1 MTGDAG
7 ARVRNHLFEDLDS
20 LSGAL
25 AALIAAQLRA
35 ALEARP
41 AAGLVVAGGRTP
53 AAFLTRLSNEA
64 LAWDRVFVTL
74 TDERW
79 VGADDPASNAAM
91 LRTTLLVGAA
101 ARARFIP
108 LYTGAATPD
117 AAVDEVSKGLAVVP
131 RPFDIMV
138 LGMGDDGHTASLFPG
153 ADNLGAALAPKNRQ
167 SCMAIRAP
175 GAPQP
180 RMTLTLPTLLDARS
194 LFVLFT
200 GPSKRRTYEMTRQDG
215 PVEDMPIRG
224 VLRGAPVPVDV
235 FYTA

>member
-1 MTGDAG
+1 MTGPAG
-7 ARVRNHLFEDLDS
+7 ARVRDHLFENLDS
-20 LSGAL
+20 LFVTL

-41 AAGLVVAGGRTP
+41 AASLAVAGGRTP
-53 AAFLTRLSNEA
+53 AAFLARLSSEI

-79 VGADDPASNAAM
+79 VGSDDPASNAAM
-91 LRTTLLVGAA
+91 LRKTLLVGAA
-101 ARARFIP
+101 AAARFIP
-108 LYTGAATPD
+108 LYTGAPTPD
-117 AAVDEVSKGLAVVP
+117 EALQSVSAALATMP

-153 ADNLGAALAPKNRQ
+153 ADNLGAALAPKNGQ
-167 SCMAIRAP
+167 PCMEIRAP

-180 RMTLTLPTLLDARS
+180 RITLTLPTLLDARS
-194 LFVLFT
+194 LFVLFA
-200 GPSKRRTYEMTRQDG
+200 GPSKQRAYELARKSG
-215 PVEDMPIRG
+215 PIEDMPIRG
-224 VLRGAPVPVDV
+224 VLRNSPVPVDV

>member
-1 MTGDAG
+1 MTGSAG
-7 ARVRNHLFEDLDS
+7 TRVREHLFETLDA
-20 LSGAL
+20 LSATL
-25 AALIAAQLRA
+25 ASVVAAQLRA
-35 ALEARP
+35 ALAARP
-41 AAGLVVAGGRTP
+41 AASLVVAGGRTP

-79 VGADDPASNAAM
+79 VDGDDPASNAAM
-91 LRTTLLVGAA
+91 LRQTLLVGAA
-101 ARARFIP
+101 VKARFVP
-108 LYTGAATPD
+108 LYTGALTPD
-117 AAVDEVSKGLAVVP
+117 EAIETVSAGLATLP

-153 ADNLGAALAPKNRQ
+153 ADNLSAALAPKGRQ
-167 SCMAIRAP
+167 LCMGIRAP

-180 RMTLTLPTLLDARS
+180 RITLTLPTLLDARS

-200 GPSKRRTYEMTRQDG
+200 GASKRRTFESASQSG

-235 FYTA
+235 FYTP

>member
-7 ARVRNHLFEDLDS
+7 ARVRDHLFENFDS
-20 LSGAL
+20 LSATL

-41 AAGLVVAGGRTP
+41 GASLVVAGGRTP
-53 AAFLTRLSNEA
+53 AGILVRLSNEA

-79 VGADDPASNAAM
+79 VGADDPASNAMM
-91 LRTTLLVGAA
+91 LRKTLLVGAA
-101 ARARFIP
+101 AQARFVP
-108 LYTGAATPD
+108 LYTGAPTPD
-117 AAVDEVSKGLAVVP
+117 EATGSVSAGLATLP

-153 ADNLGAALAPKNRQ
+153 ADNLEAALTPKNGQ
-167 SCMAIRAP
+167 PCMAIRAP

-180 RMTLTLPTLLDARS
+180 RITLTLPALLDARS
-194 LFVLFT
+194 LYVMFT
-200 GPSKRRTYEMTRQDG
+200 GPSKRRTYELARQSG
-215 PVEDMPIRG
+215 PIEDMPIRG

>member
-1 MTGDAG
+1 MTGPAG
-7 ARVRNHLFEDLDS
+7 ARVRDHLFENLDS
-20 LSGAL
+20 LFVTL

-41 AAGLVVAGGRTP
+41 VASLVVAGGRTP
-53 AAFLTRLSNEA
+53 AAFLGHLSNEA
-64 LAWDRVFVTL
+64 LAWERVFVTL

-79 VGADDPASNAAM
+79 VGSDDPASNAAM
-91 LRTTLLVGAA
+91 LRKTLLVGPAA
-101 ARARFIP
+101 PARFIP
-108 LYTGAATPD
+108 LYTGAPTPD
-117 AAVDEVSKGLAVVP
+117 EALQSVSVGLATIP

-153 ADNLGAALAPKNRQ
+153 ADNLGAALAPQNGQ
-167 SCMAIRAP
+167 PCMAIRAP

-180 RMTLTLPTLLDARS
+180 RITLTLPTLLDARS

-200 GPSKRRTYEMTRQDG
+200 GPSKRRTYELACKSG
-215 PVEDMPIRG
+215 PIEDMPIRG
-224 VLRGAPVPVDV
+224 VLRNAAVPVDV

>member
-1 MTGDAG
+1 MTGPAG
-7 ARVRNHLFEDLDS
+7 ARVRDHLFETLDS
-20 LSGAL
+20 LSTTL

-41 AAGLVVAGGRTP
+41 AASLVVAGGRTP
-53 AAFLTRLSNEA
+53 AGILARLSNET

-79 VGADDPASNAAM
+79 VGADDPASNAEM
-91 LRTTLLVGAA
+91 LQKTLLVGTA
-101 ARARFIP
+101 ARARFVP
-108 LYTGAATPD
+108 LYTGAPTPD
-117 AAVDEVSKGLAVVP
+117 EATGSVSAGLATLP

-153 ADNLGAALAPKNRQ
+153 ADNLGAALAPKNGQ
-167 SCMAIRAP
+167 LCIAIRAP

-180 RMTLTLPTLLDARS
+180 RITLTLPTLLDARS

-200 GPSKRRTYEMTRQDG
+200 GPSKRRTYELACKSG
-215 PVEDMPIRG
+215 PIEDMPIRG
-224 VLRGAPVPVDV
+224 VLRHAPVPVDV
-235 FYTA
+235 LYTA

>member
-1 MTGDAG
+1 MTGPAG
-7 ARVRNHLFEDLDS
+7 ARIRDHLFENLDS
-20 LSGAL
+20 LSATL

-35 ALEARP
+35 VLAARP
-41 AAGLVVAGGRTP
+41 AASLVVAGGRTP
-53 AAFLTRLSNEA
+53 AGILARLSNET

-91 LRTTLLVGAA
+91 LQKTLLVGAA

-108 LYTGAATPD
+108 LYTGAPTPD
-117 AAVDEVSKGLAVVP
+117 EAIQSVSAGLATVP

-153 ADNLGAALAPKNRQ
+153 ADNLGAALAPKNGQ
-167 SCMAIRAP
+167 PCMAIRAP

-180 RMTLTLPTLLDARS
+180 RITLTLPTLLDARS

-200 GPSKRRTYEMTRQDG
+200 GPSKRRAYELARKSG
-215 PVEDMPIRG
+215 PIEDVPIRG